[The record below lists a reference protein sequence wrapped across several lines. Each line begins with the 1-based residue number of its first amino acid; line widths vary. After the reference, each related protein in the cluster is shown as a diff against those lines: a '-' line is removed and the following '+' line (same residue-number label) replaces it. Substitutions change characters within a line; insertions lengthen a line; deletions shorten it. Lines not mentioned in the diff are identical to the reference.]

1 MFYKYNLYFYF
12 KCKNMTT
19 FTSSLPNDLLEM
31 LDEHA
36 KKLEIPKN
44 KLIEKALRIYLEH
57 LKRAAYVKS
66 YSQAKEDKD
75 MINLAEEGM
84 AEYFKQIEDETR

>member
-1 MFYKYNLYFYF
+1 
-12 KCKNMTT
+12 MTT

-44 KLIEKALRIYLEH
+44 KLIEKALRLYLEH

>member
-1 MFYKYNLYFYF
+1 
-12 KCKNMTT
+12 
-19 FTSSLPNDLLEM
+19 M

-36 KKLEIPKN
+36 KNLEIPKN

-57 LKRAAYVKS
+57 LKWAAYVKS

-75 MINLAEEGM
+75 MVNLAEEGM
-84 AEYFKQIEDETR
+84 AEYFKQIEDEARWNLLHWPKP

>member
-1 MFYKYNLYFYF
+1 
-12 KCKNMTT
+12 MTT

-36 KKLEIPKN
+36 KKLDIPKN
-44 KLIEKALRIYLEH
+44 KLIEKALRLYLEH

-66 YSQAKEDKD
+66 YSQAK
-75 MINLAEEGM
+75 
-84 AEYFKQIEDETR
+84 TRTWSIWQRKVWRNISSI

>member
-1 MFYKYNLYFYF
+1 MA
-12 KCKNMTT
+12 T

-44 KLIEKALRIYLEH
+44 KLIEKALRLYLEH
-57 LKRAAYVKS
+57 LKRAAYVNS
-66 YSQAKEDKD
+66 YSQTKEDKD
-75 MINLAEEGM
+75 MVNLAEEGM

>member
-1 MFYKYNLYFYF
+1 MFYKYNLCFYF

-44 KLIEKALRIYLEH
+44 KLIEKALRLYLEH

-75 MINLAEEGM
+75 MVDLAEEGM
-84 AEYFKQIEDETR
+84 VDYFKQLEDETR